1 MGDVREVTA
10 LMQVFRVDDARP
22 ERYVARLT
30 RDERYVLAQVAEQVI
45 ELLESE
51 VVGLD
56 VDEGDADV
64 DVPEGWPLA
73 GVTAEVPDAP
83 SDSAVARL
91 LPYAATTEPEVSAEF
106 RRLTQ
111 QDVARHKVARL
122 VDLIGRLVR
131 AEESTSAAS
140 ATAFFSEDDLGLGA
154 RDVVVGR
161 DEAADVAG
169 ALTDLR
175 LVLADRLEI
184 VDEESAER
192 LDDAVAAA
200 WEGRPA
206 AEHGLD
212 ERVRLLGSVYVLTG
226 FLQDSLVELM
236 LADLRSR

>member
-1 MGDVREVTA
+1 MGDVREVGA
-10 LMQVFRVDDARP
+10 LMQVFRVDDEHP
-22 ERYVARLT
+22 ERFVARLT

-56 VDEGDADV
+56 VDDGETDV
-64 DVPEGWPLA
+64 DVPEGWPLT
-73 GVTAEVPDAP
+73 GVTSEVPAAP
-83 SDSAVARL
+83 ADSAIARL
-91 LPYAATTEPEVSAEF
+91 LPDASPTEPEASAEF

-111 QDVARHKVARL
+111 QDVARNKVARL

-131 AEESTSAAS
+131 AEESVSATSAG
-140 ATAFFSEDDLGLGA
+140 AFFSEDELGLGA

-161 DEAADVAG
+161 EEAADVAA

-184 VDEESAER
+184 DDEESAEA
-192 LDDAVAAA
+192 LDAAVAAA
-200 WEGRPA
+200 WEGRPDS
-206 AEHGLD
+206 EHGLD
-212 ERVRLLGSVYVLTG
+212 DRVRLLGSVYVLTG

-236 LADLRSR
+236 LADLRNR